1 VTVSNAGSGGYV
13 ALETSYGTQ
22 RNWMVTPELEDPI
35 ETLQLRIRA
44 NDYWNRDSVL
54 SIGACNADGGGV
66 EWIDHIHVPYST
78 TVYSE
83 FVVRLNAYDG
93 DKHHIILRSG
103 NMRLRQVA
111 IELGFEKII
120 LKGGNMLAYFVSN
133 QSSSYY
139 NSRTFGQIL
148 EYIQRAQHKYQLVQ
162 RPNSLFVKCE
172 KVRSVKKAVELL
184 QEMLN
189 LQS

>member
-1 VTVSNAGSGGYV
+1 MCVSDDSLPVWNGQTWKDAP
-13 ALETSYGTQ
+13 LMFRTSA
-22 RNWMVTPELEDPI
+22 RL
-35 ETLQLRIRA
+35 
-44 NDYWNRDSVL
+44 
-54 SIGACNADGGGV
+54 
-66 EWIDHIHVPYST
+66 IDVQVFP
-78 TVYSE
+78 
-83 FVVRLNAYDG
+83 
-93 DKHHIILRSG
+93 KHT
-103 NMRLRQVA
+103 A

-120 LKGGNMLAYFVSN
+120 LKGGNMLVYFVSN

-148 EYIQRAQHKYQLVQ
+148 DYIQRAQHKYQLVQ

>member
-1 VTVSNAGSGGYV
+1 MRLYRELDNMKSSALIDGFV
-13 ALETSYGTQ
+13 AEMTDRFGP
-22 RNWMVTPELEDPI
+22 VPPELDELI
-35 ETLQLRIRA
+35 NI
-44 NDYWNRDSVL
+44 V
-54 SIGACNADGGGV
+54 
-66 EWIDHIHVPYST
+66 
-78 TVYSE
+78 
-83 FVVRLNAYDG
+83 
-93 DKHHIILRSG
+93 
-103 NMRLRQVA
+103 RLRQVA

-148 EYIQRAQHKYQLVQ
+148 DYIQRAQHKYQLVQ